1 MPPNPRKQP
10 DPGVM
15 IRDAVAQVVRWASH
29 ADTRKQLFDPRE
41 AGLTPTDVAL
51 LEYIDDKGPVRVSEL
66 ATQQGV
72 DKSTMTPQVR
82 RLEDKG
88 LVDKQADPD
97 DGRAT
102 LVTASTAGRRMHRN
116 IGKAGA
122 AVVDEILADW
132 TDDDR
137 EAFARLFT
145 RFAEQ
150 LLRGEPSQ
158 RNDSERNT
166 TGDVIKGS

>member
-1 MPPNPRKQP
+1 
-10 DPGVM
+10 M

-72 DKSTMTPQVR
+72 DKSTTTPQVR

-88 LVDKQADPD
+88 LVDKQAVPD
-97 DGRAT
+97 
-102 LVTASTAGRRMHRN
+102 STAG
-116 IGKAGA
+116 
-122 AVVDEILADW
+122 
-132 TDDDR
+132 
-137 EAFARLFT
+137 
-145 RFAEQ
+145 
-150 LLRGEPSQ
+150 PPC
-158 RNDSERNT
+158 
-166 TGDVIKGS
+166 